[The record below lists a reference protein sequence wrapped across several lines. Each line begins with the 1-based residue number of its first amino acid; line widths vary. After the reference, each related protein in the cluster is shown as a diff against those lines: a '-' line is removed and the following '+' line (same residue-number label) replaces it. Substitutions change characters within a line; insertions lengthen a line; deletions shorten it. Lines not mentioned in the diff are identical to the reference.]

1 MLPDPPLPKTATA
14 EERRNAG
21 KCARERAPR
30 SSHGRWAPAA
40 DRPDP
45 IAILEQQATTRVPA
59 LVPIRYGRMLQ
70 TPFAFFRGAAAVM
83 AADLDGTP
91 DAGQRVQLCGDAHLS
106 NFGLFASPER
116 DLLFDLNDF
125 DETLPGP
132 WEWDLKRLSA
142 SALIAARQNGHDE
155 EAQANAARTAASVYR
170 QSMRTFA
177 EQKNLEVWY
186 AKLDVDALLT
196 QMASNGADAG
206 RLTLLQKGA
215 AKARR
220 KDSLKAFNRLTAVVD
235 GKPCIISDPP
245 LIVPLHQLAEELGAP
260 DDQVERME
268 QMVDLYRESLP
279 SDRQSLF
286 DGFELHDMALKVVG
300 VGSVGTRAWIL
311 LFSGRDGGDPL
322 FMQAKEAQPSVLEKY
337 VGASEHAT
345 HGERVVAG
353 QRLMQSASDILLG
366 WMTAVGLDGV
376 HRDFYGRQLW
386 DGKGSADVDAM
397 DPALLAAY
405 VGMCGWTLAR
415 AHARTGDRI
424 AIAAYLGGGTVFD
437 EAIVDFSRAYAD
449 QNLLDHAALQAAV
462 DSGRLVAGDALR

>member
-1 MLPDPPLPKTATA
+1 
-14 EERRNAG
+14 
-21 KCARERAPR
+21 
-30 SSHGRWAPAA
+30 
-40 DRPDP
+40 
-45 IAILEQQATTRVPA
+45 
-59 LVPIRYGRMLQ
+59 
-70 TPFAFFRGAAAVM
+70 
-83 AADLDGTP
+83 
-91 DAGQRVQLCGDAHLS
+91 
-106 NFGLFASPER
+106 
-116 DLLFDLNDF
+116 
-125 DETLPGP
+125 
-132 WEWDLKRLSA
+132 
-142 SALIAARQNGHDE
+142 
-155 EAQANAARTAASVYR
+155 
-170 QSMRTFA
+170 MRTFA
-177 EQKNLEVWY
+177 EQKNLDVWY
-186 AKLDVDALLT
+186 AKLDVDELLT

-268 QMVDLYRESLP
+268 EMVDLYRDSLP
-279 SDRQSLF
+279 GDRQGLF

-322 FMQAKEAQPSVLEKY
+322 FMQAKEAQPSVLERY

-397 DPALLAAY
+397 DPPLLAAY
-405 VGMCGWTLAR
+405 VGMCAWTLAR

-462 DSGRLVAGDALR
+462 DSGRVVAGDALR